1 MFWNEPLLLI
11 IAAAAAAAAAP
22 MILPAQ
28 LHSD

>member
-11 IAAAAAAAAAP
+11 IAAAAAAAP
-22 MILPAQ
+22 MISPAQ